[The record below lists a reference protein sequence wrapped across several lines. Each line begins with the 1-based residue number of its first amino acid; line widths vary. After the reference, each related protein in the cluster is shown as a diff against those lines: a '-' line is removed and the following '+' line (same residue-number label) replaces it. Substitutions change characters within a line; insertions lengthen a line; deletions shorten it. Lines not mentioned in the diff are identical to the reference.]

1 MRLRK
6 RRTVQQ
12 LCIIFLVV
20 VILVVFGMQKHV
32 TSPSVANT
40 RPTAKISFT
49 FDDGL
54 TSALTRAAP
63 ILAKYDLT
71 GTAYIITDCVDSSGS
86 CPANP
91 DASYLSWP
99 QVLRLKNEY
108 GWEIGSHTVDHA
120 ALASLSK
127 DKQEKELINSK
138 KALAD
143 HGINA
148 TDFAS
153 PYGDYSSQTLALV
166 AKYYESHRGFWD
178 KGANK
183 WPYSDYLLSVQQ
195 LQAGTPLSKAK
206 LLIDAAIKQKQ
217 WLIFVLHDI
226 RDDPSHRPDDY
237 EYAASDLDKI
247 AAYIKEKDVPV
258 TTIEQST
265 VKSNVNLLPDD
276 SFDKG
281 LSTGWGTDQPKQIKR
296 DKSNNGNYPS
306 PKNSLLLE
314 STSKTVHLFSPKID
328 IDPGRTYMI
337 KSFLHVTTIASGEV
351 GYYVDEYDAYDKWIS
366 GGWEKSETN
375 AFAESIN
382 IPYKPSSKQ
391 VRKARVQV
399 YVTAGSGIKAYVDN
413 FQWFPM
419 EQK

>member
-12 LCIIFLVV
+12 LCIIFFVT
-20 VILVVFGMQKHV
+20 VFLIVLGVEKHA

-54 TSALTRAAP
+54 ASALTRAAP
-63 ILAKYDLT
+63 ILAKYDLK
-71 GTAYIITDCVDSSGS
+71 GTAYVITDCIDTSGT

-91 DASYLSWP
+91 DANYLSWS
-99 QVLRLKNEY
+99 QVLRLRNEY
-108 GWEIGSHTVDHA
+108 GWEIGSHTETHPE
-120 ALASLSK
+120 LASLPK
-127 DKQEKELINSK
+127 NKQEEELAGSK
-138 KALAD
+138 KTLAE
-143 HGINA
+143 HGIDA

-153 PYGDYSSQTLALV
+153 PYGDYSSQTLALT

-195 LQAGTPLSKAK
+195 LQAGTTVSKVK

-226 RDDPSHRPDDY
+226 KDEPSPRPDDY

-247 AAYIKEKDVPV
+247 AAYAKEREIPI
-258 TTIEQST
+258 TTIGQGT
-265 VKSNVNLLPDD
+265 VTSSVNLLPDD

-281 LSTGWGTDQPKQIKR
+281 LSTGWTTDQPAQVTQ
-296 DKSNNGNYPS
+296 DKDDNGSYPS
-306 PKNSLLLE
+306 PQNSLVLE
-314 STSKTVHLFSPKID
+314 SAKKTVHLFSPKID
-328 IDPGRTYMI
+328 IDPDRTYMI
-337 KSFLHVTTIASGEV
+337 KSFLHVATIASGEV
-351 GYYVDEYDAYDKWIS
+351 GYYVDEYDAQGKWIS

-391 VRKARVQV
+391 IRKARVQV
-399 YVTAGSGIKAYVDN
+399 YVTAGSGVKAYVDN

>member
-12 LCIIFLVV
+12 LYILFFAVIILLVLGV
-20 VILVVFGMQKHV
+20 QKHV
-32 TSPSVANT
+32 VSPAVANT
-40 RPTAKISFT
+40 RPAAKISFT

-54 TSALTRAAP
+54 TSVLTRAAP
-63 ILAKYDLT
+63 ILAKYDLK
-71 GTAYIITDCVDSSGS
+71 GTAYVITGCVGTNGT

-91 DASYLSWP
+91 AASYLTWP
-99 QVLRLKNEY
+99 QVLRLRNEY
-108 GWEIGSHTVDHA
+108 GWEIGSHTVSHPE
-120 ALASLSK
+120 LASITK
-127 DKQEKELINSK
+127 NKQEKELADSK
-138 KALAD
+138 KTLAD

-153 PYGDYSSQTLALV
+153 PYGDYNSHTLALS
-166 AKYYESHRGFWD
+166 AKYYSTHRGFWD
-178 KGANK
+178 KGTNK
-183 WPYSDYLLSVQQ
+183 WPYNDYLLSVQQ
-195 LQAGTPLSKAK
+195 LQVGTTISKAK

-226 RDDPSHRPDDY
+226 KDEPSSRPDDY

-247 AAYIKEKDVPV
+247 AAYVKQKEVPV
-258 TTIEQST
+258 TTIDQGT
-265 VKSNVNLLPDD
+265 VTSNVNLLPND

-281 LSTGWGTDQPKQIKR
+281 LSGGWTTDRPSQIKQ
-296 DKSNNGNYPS
+296 DKDDNGNYPS
-306 PKNSLLLE
+306 PENSLSLE
-314 STSKTVHLFSPKID
+314 AGRKAAHLFSPKID
-328 IDPGRTYMI
+328 IDPDRSYMI
-337 KSFLHVTTIASGEV
+337 KSFLRVTTIASGEI
-351 GYYVDEYDAYDKWIS
+351 GYYIDEYDAQDKWIS
-366 GGWEKSETN
+366 GGWKKSETN
-375 AFAESIN
+375 AFTESIN

-399 YVTAGSGIKAYVDN
+399 YVTAGSGAKAYVDN